1 MSLSWE
7 LQDNKRVCISGE
19 LTRSTV
25 PQFWQER
32 SQWLQEESLT
42 IDLAGLEHVDTAGVA
57 LLIEIKRCLN
67 GSQDALKLENANQ
80 QLRDIAA
87 VSGVGSLLSLS

>member
-7 LQDNKRVCISGE
+7 LKDNKRVCISGE
-19 LTRSTV
+19 LTRNTV

-32 SQWLQEESLT
+32 AQWLQQQSLT
-42 IDLAGLEHVDTAGVA
+42 VDLAGLKHVDSAGVA
-57 LLIEIKRCLN
+57 LLIEIKRSLN
-67 GSQDALKLENANQ
+67 STKGSLKLENANQ